1 MKLVIFGPTGMI
13 GSRIVDEALSRAHQV
28 TAITR
33 DPSRFSISHQN
44 LTIVAGN
51 ALDPASVVDV
61 VKGHD
66 AVLSAIGTSGSSVE
80 VIADAARSLIEG
92 LSQVGIRRLVVVG
105 GAGVLEVEPGVEF
118 VDSPNFFE
126 AYRPL
131 GLVHRQAYNL
141 YKTSDLDW
149 TFVCPAAEIAPGE
162 RTGKFQ
168 VGADRLLTNEKGESR
183 ISAEDF
189 AIAFVNEVETPQYI
203 HHRLTVAY

>member
-1 MKLVIFGPTGMI
+1 MKLVIFGTTGMI
-13 GSRIVDEALSRAHQV
+13 GSRILDEALSRAHQV

-51 ALDPASVVDV
+51 ALNPASVVDV
-61 VKGHD
+61 IKGHD

-92 LSQVGIRRLVVVG
+92 LSQSGIRRLVVVG
-105 GAGVLEVEPGVEF
+105 GAGVLEVEPGVQF

-126 AYRPL
+126 EYRPL
-131 GLVHRQAYNL
+131 GLVHREAYNL

>member
-1 MKLVIFGPTGMI
+1 MKLVIFSPTGMI
-13 GSRIVDEALSRAHQV
+13 GSRILDEALSRAHQV

-92 LSQVGIRRLVVVG
+92 LSQSGIRRLVVVG

-118 VDSPNFFE
+118 VDSPKFFE

-131 GLVHRQAYNL
+131 ALVHREAYNL

-149 TFVCPAAEIAPGE
+149 TFVSPAAEIAPGE

>member
-1 MKLVIFGPTGMI
+1 VKLVIFGPTGMI
-13 GSRIVDEALSRAHQV
+13 GSRILDEALSRAHQV

-92 LSQVGIRRLVVVG
+92 LSQSGIRRLVVVG
-105 GAGVLEVEPGVEF
+105 GAGVLEVEPGVQF

-126 AYRPL
+126 EYRPL
-131 GLVHRQAYNL
+131 ALVHREAYNL

-149 TFVCPAAEIAPGE
+149 TFFCPAAEIASGE

-168 VGADRLLTNEKGESR
+168 VGADHLLTNEKGESR

-189 AIAFVNEVETPQYI
+189 AI
-203 HHRLTVAY
+203 RL

>member
-13 GSRIVDEALSRAHQV
+13 GSRILDEALSRAHQV

-92 LSQVGIRRLVVVG
+92 LSQSGIRRLVVVG
-105 GAGVLEVEPGVEF
+105 GAGVLEVEPGVQF

-126 AYRPL
+126 EYRPL
-131 GLVHRQAYNL
+131 ALVHREAYNL

-149 TFVCPAAEIAPGE
+149 TFFCPAAEIASGE

-168 VGADRLLTNEKGESR
+168 VGADHLLTNEKGESR

-189 AIAFVNEVETPQYI
+189 AI
-203 HHRLTVAY
+203 RL

>member
-44 LTIVAGN
+44 LTILAGN

-131 GLVHRQAYNL
+131 ALVHRQAYNL

-149 TFVCPAAEIAPGE
+149 TFVCPSAEIAPGE
-162 RTGKFQ
+162 RTGNFQ
-168 VGADRLLTNEKGESR
+168 IGADRLLTNEKGESR

>member
-13 GSRIVDEALSRAHQV
+13 GSRIVHEALSRAHQV

-44 LTIVAGN
+44 LTILAGN
-51 ALDPASVVDV
+51 ALDPTSVVDV

-131 GLVHRQAYNL
+131 ALVHRQAYNL

-149 TFVCPAAEIAPGE
+149 TFVCPSAEIAPGE

-168 VGADRLLTNEKGESR
+168 IGADRLLTNEKGESR